1 MQSAVRSYVAA
12 GVAFAGVGA
21 LVVSPVAP
29 PLPDIKAM
37 AAHSTAAVELS
48 ALVNP
53 FEEYAQA
60 FSVAFKNLQAI
71 GAQIGQDP
79 APILSQVVK
88 NQLAS
93 AGGVSTFALAFG
105 KSLFGAFAET
115 PQELQ
120 TALNQFTSGDVTA
133 ALNTL
138 LNTALGPVVQAV
150 FDNVLLNPNI
160 YAGFQNALRQPLAN
174 LLNIIDIVSANNVP
188 NILGPLLAPVQVLTD
203 VTNAFGAAGDGIFA
217 GVKTGNLEEVANALL
232 SLGPD
237 VTYAILNGS
246 PTAGAYGAGLFG
258 SQGIVKGLLTIRDL
272 IAAAITPKPA
282 TQAQAAITATR
293 ASTATVTL
301 DVAPGVTS
309 VKGAKVPAASVDDAS
324 VPGADDAATPTKAKP
339 TKASGDGVRAALSGK
354 AARHTKAKSS
364 ATAGGTAAKSGK
376 SAPSGAGAAG

>member
-29 PLPDIKAM
+29 PLPDIAAM

-53 FEEYAQA
+53 FEQYAEA
-60 FSVAFKNLQAI
+60 FSVAFQNLQAI

-79 APILSQVVK
+79 APILSQIVK

-93 AGGVSTFALAFG
+93 AAGVSTFALAFG
-105 KSLFGAFAET
+105 KSLFGAYAET

-160 YAGFQNALRQPLAN
+160 YAGFQNALRQPIAN
-174 LLNIIDIVSANNVP
+174 LLNVIDIVSPTGVL

-246 PTAGAYGAGLFG
+246 QASGAYGAGLFG

-272 IAAAITPKPA
+272 IAAAITPAPA
-282 TQAQAAITATR
+282 APAQSAITATR
-293 ASTATVTL
+293 ASAATVTL
-301 DVAPGVTS
+301 NVAPDVTS
-309 VKGAKVPAASVDDAS
+309 VKGAKAPAASADDAS
-324 VPGADDAATPTKAKP
+324 VPGADSAATPTKSKP
-339 TKASGDGVRAALSGK
+339 TKASGDGIRSALSGK

-364 ATAGGTAAKSGK
+364 ATAGGTTAKSGK
-376 SAPSGAGAAG
+376 SAPSSAGAAG